1 MYTID
6 FSVKWF
12 LSLEALLIVFCT
24 KKGVGWQ
31 EGIHNKT
38 SAIQEIG
45 KSIFWTIH
53 AFITSLAGMSYKIGV
68 VFKMAFYEQTVQ
80 R

>member
-1 MYTID
+1 MVPIPKGLFD
-6 FSVKWF
+6 NV
-12 LSLEALLIVFCT
+12 LHI
-24 KKGVGWQ
+24 KGVGRQ